1 MSNKILRTYLND
13 HLAGSVAALELL
25 DHLADL
31 HPDPDRKRL
40 FTGLRAEVE
49 EDQRVLQQVLE
60 KVGGKESTVRK
71 AAAWLTEKFGEAKL
85 HLDDLGDGLLGVL
98 EAIEALG
105 LGIQGKLALW
115 RALGAVADR
124 VPQLQGVD
132 FARLE
137 QRALQQH
144 QRVETQRLQTARV
157 ALAAEP

>member
-40 FTGLRAEVE
+40 FTGLRTEVE
-49 EDQRVLQQVLE
+49 EDQRVLQQLLE

-85 HLDDLGDGLLGVL
+85 RLDDLGDGLLQVL

-144 QRVETQRLQTARV
+144 QRVETQRLQTVRV